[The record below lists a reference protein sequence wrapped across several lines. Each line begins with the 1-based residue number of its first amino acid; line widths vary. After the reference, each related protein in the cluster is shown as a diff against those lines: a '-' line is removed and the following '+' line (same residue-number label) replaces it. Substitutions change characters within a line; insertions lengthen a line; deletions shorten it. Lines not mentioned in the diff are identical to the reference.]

1 MVIKT
6 GENNMIKKQYIRIA
20 IVSLFLCICS
30 FSSYAQKPA
39 EAVAEVPELVSFH
52 EVIYKIWHKAW
63 PDKDITMLKD
73 LQPAVEEGIAK
84 VAAARL
90 PGILREKKPAWEEG
104 IEKLKNAGALYKAA
118 AAAEDSNRLLS
129 AAEELHSR
137 FEILMRLT
145 RPVLKEL
152 EDFHSSLYMLYH
164 YYLPEYDIEKIR
176 TSAEELKQKM
186 QALNSAALPERLQ
199 SKNPDFMLARKKLGE
214 SVEAFNSIIGTGS
227 EETIKKAI
235 DDLHTNYQTVQK
247 IFD

>member
-1 MVIKT
+1 
-6 GENNMIKKQYIRIA
+6 MIMKKYIRSS
-20 IVSLFLCICS
+20 IVSLFLCIYS

-39 EAVAEVPELVSFH
+39 DAVAEVPELVSFH
-52 EVIYKIWHKAW
+52 EVIFKIWHEAW
-63 PDKDITMLKD
+63 PNKDTNMLKD
-73 LQPAVEEGIAK
+73 LQPSVEEGIAN
-84 VAAARL
+84 VAAAQL
-90 PGILREKKPAWEEG
+90 PGILREKKHAWVEE
-104 IEKLKNAGALYKAA
+104 IEKLKNAGAVYKEAA
-118 AAAEDSNRLLS
+118 AADDSIRLLG

-137 FEILMRLT
+137 FEKLMRLI

-186 QALNSAALPERLQ
+186 RSLNSATLPERLQ
-199 SKNPDFMLARKKLGE
+199 SKNPDFMLARKKLAE
-214 SVEAFNSIIGTGS
+214 SVEAFHSIVGAGS

-235 DDLHTNYQTVQK
+235 DDLHTNYQIVQK

>member
-1 MVIKT
+1 MI
-6 GENNMIKKQYIRIA
+6 GENNMIKKQYIRTA
-20 IVSLFLCICS
+20 IVSLFLCIYS

-39 EAVAEVPELVSFH
+39 DAVANVPELVSFH
-52 EVIYKIWHKAW
+52 EVIFKIWHEAW
-63 PDKDITMLKD
+63 PNKDTTMLKD
-73 LQPAVEEGIAK
+73 LQPSVEEGIAK
-84 VAAARL
+84 VAAAQL
-90 PGILREKKPAWEEG
+90 PGILREKKPAWVEG
-104 IEKLKNAGALYKAA
+104 IEKLKNAGAVYKAA
-118 AAAEDSNRLLS
+118 AAADDSTRLLD
-129 AAEELHSR
+129 AAEELHSW
-137 FEILMRLT
+137 FEALMRLT

-186 QALNSAALPERLQ
+186 RALNSATLPERLQ
-199 SKNPDFMLARKKLGE
+199 SRNPDFMLARKKLAE
-214 SVEAFNSIIGTGS
+214 SVEAFLSIVGTGS